1 MSNTIAKFEF
11 DILNDFQKELHLT
24 EDIDGSEKEDAVV
37 ELTSAFYREFRKTT
51 WYSQFTARLKCNATE
66 NELVFTAN
74 NTFHCLLY
82 TYMRQTFPALRIKK
96 DFKGRV
102 QVCWPHN
109 LGTNH
114 VLEGRVKFDDDVPQ
128 TIDSHWYDIYSQFYM
143 KPGFRDHY
151 NVCVGNVK
159 FLEEWTDFLPEYTTN
174 VIQPFYYMQDVS
186 RAIPL
191 YYFSS
196 LSTVTQ
202 NYSVRNEIDRLLR
215 MRIKTGQRENGET
228 IWKEIPVNYKY
239 IEGAGSTGILKTP
252 ELWGRYAYLTED
264 EVRWYKE
271 CSTGDDP
278 SDKRGKVFYIE
289 DVIACESVNPSS
301 YGAKVPVDLDCKT
314 PAKAMFWVAENLTS
328 RENRNYSNYTTNPDS
343 VYLGWNPIKR
353 VSLSYGGS
361 PRFDDMESDHFDKI
375 ECWKHFPSAPA
386 EAGYNGYSFSL
397 DSTSL
402 DADVGI
408 VMDGI
413 KARLVST
420 LGNTDPYLKPVKEND
435 EKKASIDELDIDV
448 TTGSAGDKFSIHVR
462 LLVMKKLIIRKVG
475 DDKFDIK
482 V

>member
-1 MSNTIAKFEF
+1 
-11 DILNDFQKELHLT
+11 
-24 EDIDGSEKEDAVV
+24 
-37 ELTSAFYREFRKTT
+37 
-51 WYSQFTARLKCNATE
+51 
-66 NELVFTAN
+66 
-74 NTFHCLLY
+74 
-82 TYMRQTFPALRIKK
+82 
-96 DFKGRV
+96 
-102 QVCWPHN
+102 
-109 LGTNH
+109 
-114 VLEGRVKFDDDVPQ
+114 
-128 TIDSHWYDIYSQFYM
+128 
-143 KPGFRDHY
+143 
-151 NVCVGNVK
+151 
-159 FLEEWTDFLPEYTTN
+159 
-174 VIQPFYYMQDVS
+174 
-186 RAIPL
+186 
-191 YYFSS
+191 
-196 LSTVTQ
+196 
-202 NYSVRNEIDRLLR
+202 
-215 MRIKTGQRENGET
+215 
-228 IWKEIPVNYKY
+228 
-239 IEGAGSTGILKTP
+239 
-252 ELWGRYAYLTED
+252 
-264 EVRWYKE
+264 
-271 CSTGDDP
+271 
-278 SDKRGKVFYIE
+278 
-289 DVIACESVNPSS
+289 
-301 YGAKVPVDLDCKT
+301 
-314 PAKAMFWVAENLTS
+314 MFWVAENLTS